1 MADFF
6 NILREYGLLLLI
18 GQYPHGHLGGL
29 ANTLILSSVAM
40 VCALPLGLLMAI
52 ARLSPWAWVRWPVTV
67 WVYFMR
73 GVPLL
78 LLVFWVYFL
87 VPLLVGSP
95 VGGFAVM
102 ACTLALYQSSY
113 LCEIIR
119 GGVLAL
125 HAGQNEAARSLGLGY
140 WRTLLWVTLPQALY
154 NTLPSLISQFI
165 YIVKETTIGHII
177 NVEEMTSAAGQ
188 INNILLTKPFQVYFI
203 LAISYYLICLGLS
216 QLATWGE
223 RCIERRRRGIVSAST
238 PPVLPP
244 LTSPKPESI

>member
-1 MADFF
+1 M
-6 NILREYGLLLLI
+6 LLLI

-29 ANTLILSSVAM
+29 ANTLILSAIAM
-40 VCALPLGLLMAI
+40 VLALPLGLLMAI

-78 LLVFWVYFL
+78 LLIFWTYFL
-87 VPLLVGSP
+87 TPLLIGSNL
-95 VGGFAVM
+95 GGFAVM
-102 ACTLALYQSSY
+102 VCTLVLYQSTY

-125 HAGQNEAARSLGLGY
+125 NPGQTEAARSLGLGY
-140 WRTLLWVTLPQALY
+140 WRTLLWVSLPQALY

-165 YIVKETTIGHII
+165 YIVKETTLGHVI

-188 INNILLTKPFQVYFI
+188 INNIVLTRPFQVYFI
-203 LAISYYLICLGLS
+203 LAVSYYLICVGLS
-216 QLATWGE
+216 RLAVWIE
-223 RCIERRRRGIVSAST
+223 SRIERRRGGGQRS
-238 PPVLPP
+238 LPAAAATP
-244 LTSPKPESI
+244 LTQATPRSI